1 MPQTW
6 LRWFLTALA
15 SALLLVQPAAATEEM
30 RGHLVSAQWLQG
42 NRGATD
48 LLLLDA
54 SFAQMHA
61 AKHIPGV
68 VNADL
73 FSFGVRGA
81 SAAAIE
87 QRLQSWGINPR
98 RRIVIYDQG
107 GDMMATRRFFDLYR
121 IAP

>member
-15 SALLLVQPAAATEEM
+15 SALLLAHPAAATEEM

-61 AKHIPGV
+61 AKHIPGA

-73 FSFGVRGA
+73 LSFGVQGGEHPVLCPEVHPRLPDGA
-81 SAAAIE
+81 A
-87 QRLQSWGINPR
+87 L
-98 RRIVIYDQG
+98 RRIAAR
-107 GDMMATRRFFDLYR
+107 MA
-121 IAP
+121 AG